1 MQGRRLLVL
10 ATSSLGQHITDL
22 GFSEVFDASIKAPPI
37 SHLGQLEVVLRSVEL
52 FADDSELRETLRQ
65 LSSVGFPRNASEAET
80 PTLPLLVGIK
90 KLLSIIE
97 MARQEPESAGQR
109 LMNGLF

>member
-1 MQGRRLLVL
+1 ML

-22 GFSEVFDASIKAPPI
+22 GFSEVFDTSIKVPAI
-37 SHLGQLEVVLRSVEL
+37 SHLAQLEVVLRSVEL
-52 FADDSELRETLRQ
+52 FGDDTELRETLHQ
-65 LSSVGFPRNASEAET
+65 LSSAGFPRNASEAET
-80 PTLPLLVGIK
+80 PTLPMLVGIK

-97 MARQEPESAGQR
+97 MARQEPESVGHR

>member
-1 MQGRRLLVL
+1 ML

-22 GFSEVFDASIKAPPI
+22 GFSEVFDATIKVPPI
-37 SHLGQLEVVLRSVEL
+37 SHLGQLEVVLKSVEL

-65 LSSVGFPRNASEAET
+65 LSSAGFPRNASEAET

-97 MARQEPESAGQR
+97 MTRQEPESAAQR